1 MGLSAP
7 DPLWLV
13 VDRNFNVQG
22 TEPNFTAVF
31 GRLYLIASALDEY
44 DATFSQRLAKTSSL
58 EKLHPVQEKS
68 FWTIWRWWTNHAI
81 YFRTES
87 TENDW
92 PVDLVNGTQYVLK
105 TTDIPS
111 LDVIRLMAHELGTP
125 AGPFAPGA
133 LANPRQMVVVDQA
146 LRKLAIPSYLETLST
161 GDFGDLRPLKLLQP
175 VEPLQKV
182 PYSGPRILGDAEL
195 AGSDP
200 RSPLGIDANPCPWL
214 PEDDGLPFFLWD
226 RHTQR
231 TVETS
236 SLQSRPAY
244 TAISHTWGRWRKV
257 DQGRGKTTVVRGVD
271 QWKVPENTIF
281 DVKDLPE
288 LLAKVPTSTRF
299 IWFDLICIP
308 QDRSQRAQDEIAR
321 QAEIFRN
328 ASHAI
333 IWLSKFESWRSLQSA
348 ITWMSLV
355 FLEVHPDPFYKD
367 RPYAHGPSM
376 QKYCTGLFEPYTF
389 EPSIRRQ
396 AMAVCGWFDS
406 LWTLQEVCLRPDMW
420 LCNQDWELLT
430 VGIERVPVAI
440 NALVALTNAC
450 VQVHMDHMALLEDDH
465 FLGHDVRP
473 TLDPSITDTPADT
486 MFGSLI
492 KYGVF
497 HPGFLELFEL
507 FDRSGLDQLL
517 VMQPKNVLD
526 LGSRRYCKSR
536 RAEAIMSVL
545 GVKSWYQNIDNAP
558 PDTLVLGQ
566 YPLRFVQEAAK
577 NIGASFY
584 DMLNCTSTSLQ
595 SQPSTTSVGSLMPFT
610 PLVSRQGVSSPSA
623 DTSSRQVFPGFL
635 GEEQHESVA
644 GWTIRHDG
652 SVQMSTIGCI
662 ASSLDPSS
670 GRQEEI
676 ECSLWL
682 RNRIEPDADSRF
694 PQRDFNAR
702 FRRAEL
708 RSWLTT
714 YLTDDGPNYA
724 IELFYH
730 SDHRVKVKRGI
741 ILKEFKLFPGVL
753 VKIGQ
758 WASVSNRAP
767 PETVNKSVNWLV
779 Y

>member
-22 TEPNFTAVF
+22 TEPDFTAVF

-44 DATFSQRLAKTSSL
+44 DATFSQRLAKTSSF

-125 AGPFAPGA
+125 VGPFAPGA

-161 GDFGDLRPLKLLQP
+161 EDVGDLRPLKSLQP
-175 VEPLQKV
+175 VEPPQKV
-182 PYSGPRILGDAEL
+182 SYSGPRILGDADL

-236 SLQSRPAY
+236 SLPSRPAY

-271 QWKVPENTIF
+271 QWEVPENTIF

-308 QDRSQRAQDEIAR
+308 QDRSQRARDEIAR

-348 ITWMSLV
+348 IGWMSLV

-450 VQVHMDHMALLEDDH
+450 AQVHMDHMALLEDDH
-465 FLGHDVRP
+465 FPGHDIRP
-473 TLDPSITDTPADT
+473 ALDPSIMDTPADT
-486 MFGSLI
+486 MLGSLI
-492 KYGVF
+492 KYGIF

-558 PDTLVLGQ
+558 QDTLVLGQ
-566 YPLRFVQEAAK
+566 YPLGFVQEAAK
-577 NIGASFY
+577 SIGASFF
-584 DMLNCTSTSLQ
+584 DMLSCTSTSLQ

-610 PLVSRQGVSSPSA
+610 PLVSRQGVSSPPA

-652 SVQMSTIGCI
+652 SVQMSTIGYI

-694 PQRDFNAR
+694 PQRDLNAR

-708 RSWLTT
+708 RSWLAT

>member
-22 TEPNFTAVF
+22 TEPDFTAVF

-236 SLQSRPAY
+236 SLPSRPAY

-271 QWKVPENTIF
+271 QWEVPENTIF

-308 QDRSQRAQDEIAR
+308 QDRSQRARDEIAR

-465 FLGHDVRP
+465 FPGHDVRP

-566 YPLRFVQEAAK
+566 YPLGFVQEAAK
-577 NIGASFY
+577 NIGASFF
-584 DMLNCTSTSLQ
+584 DMLSCTSTSLQ

-767 PETVNKSVNWLV
+767 PETVNRSVNWFV